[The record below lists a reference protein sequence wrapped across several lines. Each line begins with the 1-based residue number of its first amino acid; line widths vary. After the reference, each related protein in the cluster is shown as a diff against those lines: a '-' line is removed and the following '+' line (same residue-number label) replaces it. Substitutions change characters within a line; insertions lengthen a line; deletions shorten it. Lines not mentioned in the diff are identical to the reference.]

1 MAAKPLQP
9 LVLDSIGVYGLNRQS
24 SAASLP
30 PQWLTT
36 ANNIMLDEKG
46 RVSTRKGIKQI
57 TNNVWTG
64 NLTNGKPTT
73 NTLTVKSL
81 GEYRSATGATTLFAG
96 AGANVYKINISNT
109 PYTLDVQSFAGGTTK
124 TDGNWQ
130 FTNFNNQFYGTQAG
144 NKPINYSGSA
154 WLDLEDVASYAAP
167 AGVTTFTPSCLLGEY
182 GRLWV
187 GNIGENR
194 DVVYYSDLLI
204 GHKFQGGSSG
214 AIDLKGVWAG
224 DEIVSINSFMGKLVI
239 FGKHNIVV
247 YDGPWDVALTSNST
261 FRLNEVIEGVGCVA
275 RDSIQLIGDDIVFLS
290 ASGVRSLSRT
300 MVQDK
305 MTLTDLSL
313 AVKDEVRTNIVT
325 GNMAS
330 VKAQYDLSTGSYL
343 LGFPDKNIVYVF
355 DFKSQTPDG
364 VPRITTWNFESKKN
378 PRSFLSTD
386 TNLYLGLGALDYEGR
401 VAIYD
406 DYYDVEKLDVTAAYA
421 NQTVCTA
428 AGHIWESGTSKCFQD
443 IDNTYQSDFKTTWL
457 DFEQPGISKFL
468 KRFLGIWSGG
478 KNMNVTLNW
487 FRDYNIN
494 PTSANFTL
502 DPTTGG
508 VNSLW
513 GIGKY
518 ASAKYAPAFQPTEYK
533 VSMSKA
539 AKVVRL
545 QVIQTVKGFKASLQ
559 NITIWAKQ
567 GKIR

>member
-46 RVSTRKGIKQI
+46 RVSTRKGIKQV
-57 TNNVWTG
+57 TNNITDSA
-64 NLTNGKPTT
+64 TA
-73 NTLTVKSL
+73 NTLIVKSL
-81 GEYRSATGATTLFAG
+81 GEYRSTTGVKTVFAG
-96 AGANVYKINISNT
+96 AGANVYKMDTATN
-109 PYTLDVQSFAGGTTK
+109 PYTLTAQSFAGGTTK

-130 FTNFNNQFYGTQAG
+130 FTNFNNQFYGVQAS
-144 NKPINYSGSA
+144 NQPINYSGSA
-154 WLDLEDVASYAAP
+154 WLDLEDVASYAKP
-167 AGVTTFTPSCLLGEY
+167 AGVTTFTPSCVLGEY
-182 GRLWV
+182 GRLFT

-204 GHKFQGGSSG
+204 GHKFAGGSAG

-224 DEIVSINSFMGKLVI
+224 DEIVSLNSFMGKLVI
-239 FGKHNIVV
+239 FGKNNIVV
-247 YDGPWDVALTSNST
+247 YDNPWDVALTSNST

-275 RDSIQLIGDDIVFLS
+275 RDSVQLIGDDIVFLS
-290 ASGVRSLSRT
+290 SSGVRSLSRT
-300 MVQDK
+300 IVQDK
-305 MTLTDLSL
+305 MPLTDLSL
-313 AVKDEVRTNIVT
+313 AIKDEIRTNIIT
-325 GNMAS
+325 GNMEG
-330 VKAQYDLSTGSYL
+330 VKGQYDLSTGSYI
-343 LGFPDKNIVYVF
+343 LGFPGKNIVYVF
-355 DFKSQTPDG
+355 DFKAQTPDG
-364 VPRITTWNFESKKN
+364 VPRITTWNFDSKKN

-386 TNLYLGLGALDYEGR
+386 TFLYCGLGAINYEGR
-401 VAIYD
+401 IATYD
-406 DYYDVEKLDVTAAYA
+406 GYYDVDKLDVTTSYA
-421 NQTVCTA
+421 NQTVCEA
-428 AGHIWESGTSKCFQD
+428 AGHTWESGTSKCFQD
-443 IDNTYQSDFKTTWL
+443 VDNTYQSDFKTTWL
-457 DFEQPGISKFL
+457 DFEQPGITKFL

-478 KNMNVTLNW
+478 KNMNITLNW

-545 QVIQTVKGFKASLQ
+545 QVIQTVSGFKASLQ
-559 NITIWAKQ
+559 NMTIWAKQ